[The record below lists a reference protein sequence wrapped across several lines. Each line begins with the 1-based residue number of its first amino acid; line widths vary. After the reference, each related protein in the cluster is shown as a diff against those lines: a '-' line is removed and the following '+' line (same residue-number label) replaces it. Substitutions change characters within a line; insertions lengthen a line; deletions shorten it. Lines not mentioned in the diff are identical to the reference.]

1 MKPSV
6 NIIKIGGKVI
16 EEPETL
22 QSFLADFSQ
31 LKGPKILV
39 HGGGRTATD
48 LAAKLGITSQM
59 VEGRRITDAATL
71 EVVTMVYGG
80 LVNKNIVAILQ
91 SLGCNA
97 LGLTG
102 ADLNCIL
109 AEKRKATPIDYGF
122 VGDVVAVNAIAFMHL
137 LEQGITPVL
146 APLTHNKSG
155 QLLNTN
161 ADTIAA
167 RVAIALG
174 KSFDVALSYCFEK
187 RGVLENVNDDD
198 SVISL
203 ISENDFAE
211 MKADG
216 SIADG
221 MIPKLDNAFATLNA
235 GVEKV
240 NIMHHSSVKN
250 LGTSAFTG
258 TTLCL

>member
-1 MKPSV
+1 MNPSV

-22 QSFLADFSQ
+22 QSFLTGFSQ
-31 LKGPKILV
+31 LNGPKILV
-39 HGGGRTATD
+39 HGGGRTATE
-48 LAAKLGITSQM
+48 LANKLGIASQM
-59 VEGRRITDAATL
+59 VEGRRITDASTL

-80 LVNKNIVAILQ
+80 LVNKNIVAVLQ

-109 AEKRKATPIDYGF
+109 AEKRNASPIDYGF
-122 VGDVVAVNAIAFMHL
+122 VGDVVAVNAIAFVQL
-137 LEQGITPVL
+137 LKQGITPVL

-167 RVAIALG
+167 RVAIALS

-187 RGVLENVNDDD
+187 KGVLQNINDDN
-198 SVISL
+198 SVIAL
-203 ISENDFAE
+203 IKENNFME

-221 MIPKLDNAFATLNA
+221 MIPKLDNAFATLKA

-240 NIMHHSSVKN
+240 HIMHHTAITN

>member
-1 MKPSV
+1 M

-22 QSFLADFSQ
+22 QGFLTDFSQ

-39 HGGGRTATD
+39 HGGGRTATE
-48 LAAKLGITSQM
+48 LAAKLGIASQM

-80 LVNKNIVAILQ
+80 LVNKNIVAALQ

-109 AEKRKATPIDYGF
+109 AEKRKVTPIDYGF
-122 VGDVVAVNAIAFMHL
+122 VGDVVAVNAIAFVRL

-146 APLTHNKSG
+146 TPLTHDKTG

-174 KSFDVALSYCFEK
+174 KSFDVALGYCFEK
-187 RGVLENVNDDD
+187 KGVLKNVNDDD
-198 SVISL
+198 SVIEL
-203 ISENDFAE
+203 IREEEFAE
-211 MKADG
+211 MKANG

-240 NIMHHSSVKN
+240 YIMHHAAVKN